1 MANYYKVKFDCFKI
15 EKNKTFV
22 ISPQTVY
29 IKFITIS
36 KEVHIK
42 LVRSQ
47 QQVCNKVIRSS

>member
-1 MANYYKVKFDCFKI
+1 VANYYKVKFDCFKI